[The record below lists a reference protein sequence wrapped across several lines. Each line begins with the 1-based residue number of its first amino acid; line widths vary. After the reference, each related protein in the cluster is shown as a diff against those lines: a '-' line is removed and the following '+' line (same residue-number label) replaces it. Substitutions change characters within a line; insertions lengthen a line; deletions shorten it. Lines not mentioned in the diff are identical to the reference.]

1 MGRTFGSRA
10 NRPIRAILVQ
20 VSLEIDHV
28 TKRFGATT
36 ALDGLAFDV
45 APGEVFGFLGAN
57 GAGKTTTMRICLGII
72 RADAGEIRWAGRP
85 TADLPRRTWGYLP
98 EERGLYPRMGV
109 LDQLVYFG
117 SLYGLAP
124 DHARREARAWLT
136 RFRIPEYA
144 DRRAEELSKGNQQKI
159 QFIAAVLHDPEVLLM
174 DEPFTGLDPV
184 NLILLREAFTELRDR
199 GRTLIFST
207 HQMETA
213 EALCESVAI
222 VDHGKLVAGGRVR
235 DLKRASGRRTLRLAV
250 DGNLAP
256 AWLSAQPGV
265 EALRP
270 DAGGFELE
278 LHAGADPARILAAVL
293 ARGASVNRFEIVEP
307 SLEAIFIEH
316 VGRPSHEVATLVH
329 GAGAPSLSP
338 ERVA

>member
-1 MGRTFGSRA
+1 
-10 NRPIRAILVQ
+10 

-36 ALDGLAFDV
+36 ALDGLTFEV
-45 APGEVFGFLGAN
+45 ARGEVFGFLGAN
-57 GAGKTTTMRICLGII
+57 GAGKTTTMRICLGIV
-72 RADAGEIRWAGRP
+72 RADAGEIRWDGRP
-85 TADLPRRTWGYLP
+85 AADLPRQTWGYLP

-117 SLYGLAP
+117 SLYGLQP
-124 DHARREARAWLT
+124 DRARRDALAWLA

-144 DRRAEELSKGNQQKI
+144 GKRAEELSKGNQQKV

-184 NLILLREAFTELRDR
+184 NLILLREAFNELRDR

-213 EALCESVAI
+213 EAMCESVAI
-222 VDHGKLVAGGRVR
+222 VDLGRLVAGGRVR

-250 DGNLAP
+250 EGDLAP
-256 AWLSAQPGV
+256 AWLAELPGV
-265 EALRP
+265 DSVLPAP
-270 DAGGFELE
+270 GGAELE
-278 LHAGADPARILAAVL
+278 LLPGADPARLLAGVL
-293 ARGASVNRFEIVEP
+293 AKGASITRFEIVEP
-307 SLEAIFIEH
+307 SLEALFIEH
-316 VGRPSHEVATLVH
+316 VGRPADDLTL
-329 GAGAPSLSP
+329 APDLAHASIPTGS
-338 ERVA
+338 AA